1 MLKLYQSQVLPQASQ
16 ALGVALPQDT
26 MAKDVSSSESE
37 EEEEDTDGHGQSFAE
52 DSDEISPLM
61 IFHSF

>member
-1 MLKLYQSQVLPQASQ
+1 
-16 ALGVALPQDT
+16 

-37 EEEEDTDGHGQSFAE
+37 EEEEDTDGHSQSSAE

-61 IFHSF
+61 IFHGFFHSF